1 MGERLTKIDIAAL
14 RREYQGADLDEAS
27 VLPDPVDQFRH
38 WLEQAVDIHGQD
50 ASAMALATADT
61 AGAPSV
67 RVVLLKGFG
76 EDGFVFFTNYGSK
89 KAGDLEENPQVAA
102 VFWWSGLDRQV
113 RIQGRVVRTSVDE
126 SRRYFAM
133 RPRGSQLSAVASPQS
148 RVVPSRKFLEEAI
161 ERAEEAYGTD
171 DISCPETWGGYRILP
186 DSFEFWQGRPNRLH
200 DRIRYRR
207 DAGSTWKIERLAP

>member
-1 MGERLTKIDIAAL
+1 
-14 RREYQGADLDEAS
+14 
-27 VLPDPVDQFRH
+27 
-38 WLEQAVDIHGQD
+38 
-50 ASAMALATADT
+50 MALATADT

-161 ERAEEAYGTD
+161 ERAEEACGTD

-207 DAGSTWKIERLAP
+207 DAGCTWKIERLAP